1 MVGLMERENPI
12 ITSMMFADTAYLI
25 LNKVSRVLTCA
36 IATGVCVVSLV
47 ALYVARSFLPIY
59 ALPSIVTIPLGI
71 VVFVVLV
78 PVTVYYGLTAKR
90 MLEAWVQK
98 FASFSFVVR
107 FETGR
112 PRGNTPQERLVNQI
126 FESIPEIGA
135 PLREYLNENP
145 EALNDFLN
153 VKIHDGE
160 GEKIIDVCVSN
171 EKVKLQGRTADIL
184 RKALRK
190 EGIVLAKHFGGK
202 DPVDEKE
209 LAEIRPLVLR
219 TVGAARVK
227 RMLIVA
233 TSRFTESAKN
243 YAADKRNWVRGKSFD
258 LIEKRP
264 RGYIVASA
272 IT

>member
-1 MVGLMERENPI
+1 MERENPI
-12 ITSMMFADTAYLI
+12 IASMMFADTAYLI
-25 LNKVSRVLTCA
+25 LNKVSRVLTYA
-36 IATGVCVVSLV
+36 IATSVCVVSLV

-59 ALPSIVTIPLGI
+59 TLPSIVTVPLGI
-71 VVFVVLV
+71 IVFVVLA

-107 FETGR
+107 FETR
-112 PRGNTPQERLVNQI
+112 QPRGNTPQERLINQI

-145 EALNDFLN
+145 EALNDFLS

-160 GEKIIDVCVSN
+160 GEKILDVCVSS
-171 EKVKLQGRTADIL
+171 EKVKLQGRTADLL
-184 RKALRK
+184 RKALTR
-190 EGIVLAKHFGGK
+190 EGIVLAKHFGRK
-202 DPVDEKE
+202 DLVDEKD

-219 TVGAARVK
+219 TVGAAKVK
-227 RMLIVA
+227 RVMIVA
-233 TSRFTESAKN
+233 TSTFTESAMN
-243 YAADKRNWVRGKSFD
+243 FVADKRSWVRGKSFD

-264 RGYIVASA
+264 KGYIVVSA